1 MNSTTKTFALLGFT
15 LALSKDLAEAKNERV
30 SWRAKHLLRAA
41 YETANLYPST
51 DLKKS
56 QVKQIALSIQ
66 KINEFGVTNSDEIE
80 RQHLVPVLA
89 MILCGIDDV
98 LKHTRNPLTRD
109 LFAELEKKVMWLND
123 LIDPKLDQVAE
134 YIRGEHYYEEWT
146 A

>member
-1 MNSTTKTFALLGFT
+1 MNPTTKTFALLGYT
-15 LALSKDLAEAKNERV
+15 LALSKDLATAKDERV

-51 DLKKS
+51 DLKVN
-56 QVKQIALSIQ
+56 QVRQIARSL
-66 KINEFGVTNSDEIE
+66 KVINEFGLTNSDEK
-80 RQHLVPVLA
+80 HLVPVLA

-98 LKHTRNPLTRD
+98 LKHTRNPLTKD

>member
-1 MNSTTKTFALLGFT
+1 MNPTTKTFALLGYT
-15 LALSKDLAEAKNERV
+15 LALSKDLATAKDERV

-51 DLKKS
+51 DLKVN
-56 QVKQIALSIQ
+56 QVRQIARSL
-66 KINEFGVTNSDEIE
+66 KVINEFGLTNSDEK
-80 RQHLVPVLA
+80 HLVPVLA

-98 LKHTRNPLTRD
+98 LRHTRNPLTRD

-123 LIDPKLDQVAE
+123 LIDPRLDQVAE
-134 YIRGEHYYEEWT
+134 YARGKNYYEEWT